1 MVIGIDIGGTN
12 TEFAVVDSIK
22 GILHIEKIKTKS
34 HDSFLNY
41 IENFSEIVKDLAKKF
56 NISSIGIGAPNF
68 DSGSNTFC
76 PVNFNWSDVSAFNLE
91 QHLQNEVSIP
101 TSVVN
106 DANAIALAENRY
118 GIGRNVNSFIV
129 ITIGTGLGAGI
140 VINNHLF
147 DGSYGYAG
155 EFGHTK
161 VENIDRTCNCGGIG
175 CLETV
180 ISANGIK
187 RTIATKLKLNSPE
200 DAPEVRSIFENAK
213 KGDSISKET
222 LEYTFHVL
230 GKKLSDLIH
239 VLTPEAIVFCGNI
252 SKSLD
257 TYMPIIKREC
267 ERNLLNNMRGKT
279 NYIVSDLLYKK
290 MNLLGPASL
299 AFNKKLDFA

>member
-1 MVIGIDIGGTN
+1 MVLGIDIGGTN
-12 TEFAVVDSIK
+12 TEFAVVDSTK
-22 GILHIEKIKTKS
+22 GIVHIEKIKTKS
-34 HDSFLNY
+34 HNSFLSY
-41 IENFSEIVKDLAKKF
+41 IENLTIIVKDLTKKF

-76 PVNFNWSDVSAFNLE
+76 PVNFNWPDVSPFNLE
-91 QHLQNEVSIP
+91 QHLEHEVNISS
-101 TSVVN
+101 SVVN
-106 DANAIALAENRY
+106 DANAVALAENRY
-118 GIGRNVNSFIV
+118 GIGRSVNSFII

-161 VENIDRTCNCGGIG
+161 VEDIDRTCNCGGIG

-180 ISANGIK
+180 VSANGIK
-187 RTIATKLKLNSPE
+187 RTLAKKLKINSPNE
-200 DAPEVRSIFENAK
+200 APDVRSIFEKAK
-213 KGDSISKET
+213 KGDVVCIET
-222 LEYTFHVL
+222 LEYTFQIL

-239 VLTPEAIVFCGNI
+239 ILTPEAIVFCGNI
-252 SKSLD
+252 SKSLE
-257 TYMPIIKREC
+257 TYMPLIKRES

-279 NYIVSDLLYKK
+279 NYVVSELLDQK

>member
-1 MVIGIDIGGTN
+1 MVLGIDIGGTN
-12 TEFAVVDSIK
+12 TEFAVVDSTK
-22 GILHIEKIKTKS
+22 GIVHVEKIKTKS

-41 IENFSEIVKDLAKKF
+41 IENFTDMVKDLTKKF

-76 PVNFNWSDVSAFNLE
+76 PVNFNWSDVSPFNLDK
-91 QHLQNEVSIP
+91 HLEHEVNIP

-106 DANAIALAENRY
+106 DANAVALAENRY
-118 GIGRNVNSFIV
+118 GIGRSVNSFVI
-129 ITIGTGLGAGI
+129 ITIGTGLGSGI

-147 DGSYGYAG
+147 DGPYGYAG

-161 VENIDRTCNCGGIG
+161 VEDIDRICNCGGVG

-180 ISANGIK
+180 VSANGIK
-187 RTIATKLKLNSPE
+187 RTIAKKLNLNSPE
-200 DAPEVRSIFENAK
+200 EAPDVRSIFEQAK
-213 KGDSISKET
+213 KGDVVYKET
-222 LEYTFHVL
+222 LEYTFKIL

-257 TYMPIIKREC
+257 AYMPLIKREC

-279 NYIVSDLLYKK
+279 NYIISDLLNQK

-299 AFNKKLDFA
+299 AFNKKLDFF

>member
-1 MVIGIDIGGTN
+1 MVLGIDIGGTN
-12 TEFAVVDSIK
+12 TEFAVVDSTK
-22 GILHIEKIKTKS
+22 GIVHIDKIKTKS
-34 HDSFLNY
+34 HNSFLHY
-41 IENFSEIVKDLAKKF
+41 IENFTDKINDLTKKF

-76 PVNFNWSDVSAFNLE
+76 PVNFNWSDVSPFNLE
-91 QHLQNEVSIP
+91 QHLEHEVSIP

-106 DANAIALAENRY
+106 DANAVALAENRY
-118 GIGRNVNSFIV
+118 GIGRHVNSFVI

-147 DGSYGYAG
+147 DGAYGYAG

-161 VENIDRTCNCGGIG
+161 VEGIDRTCNCGGVG

-180 ISANGIK
+180 VSANGIK
-187 RTIATKLKLNSPE
+187 CTIAQKLNLNSAE
-200 DAPEVRSIFENAK
+200 EAPSVKSIFEKAK
-213 KGDSISKET
+213 KGDLVCKKT
-222 LEYTFHVL
+222 LEYTFQVL

-239 VLTPEAIVFCGNI
+239 ILTPEAIIFCGNI

-257 TYMPIIKREC
+257 TYIPLIKKEC

-279 NYIVSDLLYKK
+279 NYIVSDLLYQK

>member
-1 MVIGIDIGGTN
+1 MVLGIDIGGTN
-12 TEFAVVDSIK
+12 TEFAVVDSTK
-22 GILHIEKIKTKS
+22 GIVNIEKIKTKA
-34 HDSFLNY
+34 HNSFINY
-41 IENFSEIVKDLAKKF
+41 IENFTDKIKSLTKKF

-68 DSGSNTFC
+68 DSRSNTFC
-76 PVNFNWSDVSAFNLE
+76 PVNFSWTDVSPFNLQ
-91 QHLQNEVSIP
+91 QHLEHEVSIP
-101 TSVVN
+101 ITVVN
-106 DANAIALAENRY
+106 DANAVALAENRY
-118 GIGRNVNSFIV
+118 GIGRQVNSFVI

-161 VENIDRTCNCGGIG
+161 LEDVDRICNCGGIG

-180 ISANGIK
+180 VSANGIK
-187 RTIATKLKLNSPE
+187 HTIAKKLKLNSPNE
-200 DAPEVRSIFENAK
+200 APSVRSVFENAK
-213 KGDSISKET
+213 KGDAVCKET
-222 LEYTFHVL
+222 LEYTFKVL

-239 VLTPEAIVFCGNI
+239 ILTPEAIVFCGNI
-252 SKSLD
+252 SKSLG
-257 TYMPIIKREC
+257 TYMPLVKREC

-279 NYIVSDLLYKK
+279 NYIVSELLNQK

>member
-76 PVNFNWSDVSAFNLE
+76 PVNFNWSDVSPFNLE
-91 QHLQNEVSIP
+91 QHLEHEVSIP

-106 DANAIALAENRY
+106 DANAVALAENRY

-175 CLETV
+175 CLETI

>member
-1 MVIGIDIGGTN
+1 MVLGIDIGGTN
-12 TEFAVVDSIK
+12 TEFAVVDSTK
-22 GILHIEKIKTKS
+22 GIVHIDKFKTKS
-34 HDSFLNY
+34 HNSFLNY
-41 IENFSEIVKDLAKKF
+41 IENLTIIVKDLTKKF

-76 PVNFNWSDVSAFNLE
+76 PVNFNWPDVSPFNLE
-91 QHLQNEVSIP
+91 QHLEHEVNISS
-101 TSVVN
+101 SVVN
-106 DANAIALAENRY
+106 DANAVALAENRY
-118 GIGRNVNSFIV
+118 GIGRSVNSFII

-161 VENIDRTCNCGGIG
+161 VEDIDRTCNCGGIG

-180 ISANGIK
+180 VSANGIK
-187 RTIATKLKLNSPE
+187 RTLAKKLKINSPNE
-200 DAPEVRSIFENAK
+200 APDVRSIFEKAK
-213 KGDSISKET
+213 KGDVVCIET
-222 LEYTFHVL
+222 LEYTFQIL

-239 VLTPEAIVFCGNI
+239 ILTPEAIVFCGNI
-252 SKSLD
+252 SKSLE
-257 TYMPIIKREC
+257 TYMPLIKRES

-279 NYIVSDLLYKK
+279 NYVVSELLDQK

>member
-1 MVIGIDIGGTN
+1 MVLGIDIGGTN
-12 TEFAVVDSIK
+12 TEFAIVDSTK
-22 GILHIEKIKTKS
+22 GIVHIEKIKTKS
-34 HDSFLNY
+34 HNSFLNY
-41 IENFSEIVKDLAKKF
+41 IENFTVIVKDLTKNF
-56 NISSIGIGAPNF
+56 NITSIGIGAPNF

-76 PVNFNWSDVSAFNLE
+76 PVNFNWSDVSPFNLG
-91 QHLQNEVSIP
+91 QHLEHEVSIP
-101 TSVVN
+101 SSVVN
-106 DANAIALAENRY
+106 DANAVALAENRY
-118 GIGRNVNSFIV
+118 GTGRNVNSFII

-161 VENIDRTCNCGGIG
+161 VEDIDRTCNCGGIG

-180 ISANGIK
+180 VSANGIK
-187 RTIATKLKLNSPE
+187 RTIAKKLKLNSAE
-200 DAPEVRSIFENAK
+200 KAPDVKFIFEKAK
-213 KGDSISKET
+213 KGDVVYKET
-222 LEYTFHVL
+222 LEYTFKVL

-239 VLTPEAIVFCGNI
+239 ILTPEAIVFCGNI

-257 TYMPIIKREC
+257 TYMPLVKREC

-279 NYIVSDLLYKK
+279 NYIVSELLDQK

>member
-1 MVIGIDIGGTN
+1 MVLSIDIGGTN
-12 TEFAVVDSIK
+12 TEFAVVDSTK
-22 GILHIEKIKTKS
+22 GIVHIEKIKTKS
-34 HDSFLNY
+34 HNSFLHY
-41 IENFSEIVKDLAKKF
+41 IENFTDKISDLTKKF

-76 PVNFNWSDVSAFNLE
+76 PVNFNWPDVSPFNLE
-91 QHLQNEVSIP
+91 QHLEHEVSIP

-106 DANAIALAENRY
+106 DANAVALAENRY
-118 GIGRNVNSFIV
+118 GIGRHVNSFVI

-147 DGSYGYAG
+147 DGAYGYAG

-161 VENIDRTCNCGGIG
+161 VEGIDRICNCGGVG

-180 ISANGIK
+180 VSANGIK
-187 RTIATKLKLNSPE
+187 CTIAQKLNLNSAE
-200 DAPEVRSIFENAK
+200 EAPSVKSIFEKAK
-213 KGDSISKET
+213 KGDVVCKKT
-222 LEYTFHVL
+222 LEYTFQVL

-239 VLTPEAIVFCGNI
+239 ILTPEAITFCGNI

-257 TYMPIIKREC
+257 TYIPLIKKEC
-267 ERNLLNNMRGKT
+267 ERNLLNNMREKT
-279 NYIVSDLLYKK
+279 NYIVSGLLDQK

>member
-22 GILHIEKIKTKS
+22 GILHVEKIKTKS

-106 DANAIALAENRY
+106 DANAVALAENRY
-118 GIGRNVNSFIV
+118 GIGRKVNSFII

-140 VINNHLF
+140 VINNRLF

-161 VENIDRTCNCGGIG
+161 VDDIDRICNCGGVG
-175 CLETV
+175 CLETIV
-180 ISANGIK
+180 SANGIK
-187 RTIATKLKLNSPE
+187 RSIVEKLNLKSDK
-200 DAPEVRSIFENAK
+200 DAPDVKSIFKKAK
-213 KGDSISKET
+213 KSDVIYNEV
-222 LEYTFHVL
+222 LEYTFRIL
-230 GKKLSDLIH
+230 GKKLS
-239 VLTPEAIVFCGNI
+239 
-252 SKSLD
+252 
-257 TYMPIIKREC
+257 
-267 ERNLLNNMRGKT
+267 
-279 NYIVSDLLYKK
+279 
-290 MNLLGPASL
+290 
-299 AFNKKLDFA
+299 

>member
-1 MVIGIDIGGTN
+1 MVLGIDIGGTN
-12 TEFAVVDSIK
+12 TEFAVVNSTK
-22 GILHIEKIKTKS
+22 GIVHVEKIKTKA
-34 HDSFLNY
+34 HNSFLNY
-41 IENFSEIVKDLAKKF
+41 IENITYVIKDLTKKF

-76 PVNFNWSDVSAFNLE
+76 PVNFNWSDVSPFNLE
-91 QHLQNEVSIP
+91 KHIGHEVNIP

-106 DANAIALAENRY
+106 DANAVALAENRY
-118 GIGRNVNSFIV
+118 GIGRDVNSFVI

-161 VENIDRTCNCGGIG
+161 LENIDRVCNCGGIG

-180 ISANGIK
+180 VSANGIK
-187 RTIATKLKLNSPE
+187 HTISEKLNLKSHKEVP
-200 DAPEVRSIFENAK
+200 DVRSIFEKAK
-213 KGDSISKET
+213 KGDVVCKET
-222 LEYTFHVL
+222 LEFTFKIL

-239 VLTPEAIVFCGNI
+239 ILTPEAIVFCGNI

-257 TYMPIIKREC
+257 PYIPLIKMEC

-279 NYIVSDLLYKK
+279 NYLVSNLLNQK

>member
-1 MVIGIDIGGTN
+1 MVLGIDIGGTN
-12 TEFAVVDSIK
+12 TEFAVVDSTK
-22 GILHIEKIKTKS
+22 GIVHIEKIKTKS
-34 HDSFLNY
+34 HNSFLSY
-41 IENFSEIVKDLAKKF
+41 IENFTDMVKDLTKKF

-76 PVNFNWSDVSAFNLE
+76 PVNFNWSDVSPFNLE
-91 QHLQNEVSIP
+91 KHLEHEVSILS
-101 TSVVN
+101 SVVN
-106 DANAIALAENRY
+106 DANAVALAENRY
-118 GIGRNVNSFIV
+118 GIGRNVNSFII

-147 DGSYGYAG
+147 DGSYGSAG

-161 VENIDRTCNCGGIG
+161 VEGIDRNCNCGGFG

-180 ISANGIK
+180 VSANGIK
-187 RTIATKLKLNSPE
+187 RTITEKLKLNSSEEAPDIRSVFE
-200 DAPEVRSIFENAK
+200 KAKQGDAIC
-213 KGDSISKET
+213 KET
-222 LEYTFHVL
+222 LEYTFQVL

-239 VLTPEAIVFCGNI
+239 ILTPEAIVFCGNI

-257 TYMPIIKREC
+257 SYMSLIKKEC

-279 NYIVSDLLYKK
+279 NYIVSDLLNKK

>member
-1 MVIGIDIGGTN
+1 MVLGIDIGGTN
-12 TEFAVVDSIK
+12 TEFAVVHSIK
-22 GILHIEKIKTKS
+22 GILHLEKIKTKS

-41 IENFSEIVKDLAKKF
+41 IESFTDMVKELTSKYT
-56 NISSIGIGAPNF
+56 ISSIGIGAPNF

-76 PVNFNWSDVSAFNLE
+76 PVNFNWTDVSPFNLE
-91 QHLQNEVSIP
+91 KHLEHEVNIP

-106 DANAIALAENRY
+106 DANAVALAENRY
-118 GIGRNVNSFIV
+118 GIGRSVNSFVI

-161 VENIDRTCNCGGIG
+161 VENIDRKCNCGGTG

-180 ISANGIK
+180 VSANGIK
-187 RTIATKLKLNSPE
+187 RTLAKKLNLKSPE
-200 DAPEVRSIFENAK
+200 DAPVVRSIFERAK
-213 KGDSISKET
+213 QGDTVCIET
-222 LEYTFHVL
+222 LEYTFQVL

-257 TYMPIIKREC
+257 SYMPLVKKEC

-279 NYIVSDLLYKK
+279 KYIVSDLLDQK

>member
-1 MVIGIDIGGTN
+1 MVLGIDIGGTN
-12 TEFAVVDSIK
+12 TEFAVVDSTK
-22 GILHIEKIKTKS
+22 GIVHIDKIKTKS
-34 HDSFLNY
+34 HISFLNY
-41 IENFSEIVKDLAKKF
+41 IENFTDKVKDLTKKF

-68 DSGSNTFC
+68 NSGSNTFC
-76 PVNFNWSDVSAFNLE
+76 PVNFDWSDVIPFNLE
-91 QHLQNEVSIP
+91 QHLKHEVNIP

-106 DANAIALAENRY
+106 DANAVALAENRY
-118 GIGRNVNSFIV
+118 GIGRSVNSFII

-161 VENIDRTCNCGGIG
+161 VENIDRICNCGGVG

-180 ISANGIK
+180 VSANGIK
-187 RTIATKLKLNSPE
+187 RTIAKKIKLNSPK
-200 DAPEVRSIFENAK
+200 DASNVKSIFEKAK
-213 KGDSISKET
+213 KGDLVCKDT
-222 LEYTFHVL
+222 LEYTFEVL

-239 VLTPEAIVFCGNI
+239 ILTPEAIVFCGNI
-252 SKSLD
+252 SKSLN
-257 TYMPIIKREC
+257 TYMPLIKREC

-279 NYIVSDLLYKK
+279 KYTVSDLLDQK

>member
-1 MVIGIDIGGTN
+1 MVLGIDIGGTN
-12 TEFAVVDSIK
+12 TEFAVVDSTK
-22 GILHIEKIKTKS
+22 GIVHIEKIKTKS
-34 HDSFLNY
+34 HNSFLNY
-41 IENFSEIVKDLAKKF
+41 IENFTDIVKNLTKKF

-76 PVNFNWSDVSAFNLE
+76 PVNFSWSDVSPFNLE
-91 QHLQNEVSIP
+91 QHLENEVSIT

-106 DANAIALAENRY
+106 DANAVALAENRY
-118 GIGRNVNSFIV
+118 GIGRNANTFIV
-129 ITIGTGLGAGI
+129 ITIGTGLGSGI

-161 VENIDRTCNCGGIG
+161 VEGIDRVCNCGGIG

-180 ISANGIK
+180 VSANGIK
-187 RTIATKLKLNSPE
+187 RTIAKKLKLNSANE
-200 DAPEVRSIFENAK
+200 APDVRSIFEKAK
-213 KGDSISKET
+213 KGDVVCKET
-222 LEYTFHVL
+222 LEYTFQVL

-239 VLTPEAIVFCGNI
+239 ILTPEAIVFCGNI

-257 TYMPIIKREC
+257 NYMPLIKREC

-279 NYIVSDLLYKK
+279 NYIVSELLDQK

>member
-1 MVIGIDIGGTN
+1 MVLGIDIGGTN
-12 TEFAVVDSIK
+12 TEFAVVDSTK
-22 GILHIEKIKTKS
+22 GIVHIDKIKTKS
-34 HDSFLNY
+34 HNSFLHY
-41 IENFSEIVKDLAKKF
+41 IENFTDKIGDLTKKF

-76 PVNFNWSDVSAFNLE
+76 PVNFNWSDVSPFNLE
-91 QHLQNEVSIP
+91 QHLEHEVSIP

-106 DANAIALAENRY
+106 DANAVALAENRY
-118 GIGRNVNSFIV
+118 GIGRHVNSFVI

-147 DGSYGYAG
+147 DGAYGYAG

-161 VENIDRTCNCGGIG
+161 VEGIDRTCNCGGVG

-180 ISANGIK
+180 VSANGIK
-187 RTIATKLKLNSPE
+187 CTIAQKLNLNSAE
-200 DAPEVRSIFENAK
+200 EAPSVKSIFEKAK
-213 KGDSISKET
+213 KGDLVCKKT
-222 LEYTFHVL
+222 LEYTFQVL

-239 VLTPEAIVFCGNI
+239 ILTPEAIIFCGNI

-257 TYMPIIKREC
+257 TYIPLIKKEC

-279 NYIVSDLLYKK
+279 NYIVSGLLYQK

>member
-1 MVIGIDIGGTN
+1 MVLGIDIGGTN
-12 TEFAVVDSIK
+12 TEFAVVDSTK
-22 GILHIEKIKTKS
+22 GIVHIEKIKTKQNN
-34 HDSFLNY
+34 SFLNY
-41 IENFSEIVKDLAKKF
+41 IENFTEIVKDLTKNF
-56 NISSIGIGAPNF
+56 TISSIGIGAPNF

-76 PVNFNWSDVSAFNLE
+76 PVNFNWSDVSPFNLE
-91 QHLQNEVSIP
+91 KHLENEVSIP

-106 DANAIALAENRY
+106 DANAVALAENRY
-118 GIGRNVNSFIV
+118 GIGRKVNSFII

-140 VINNHLF
+140 VINNRLF

-161 VENIDRTCNCGGIG
+161 VDDIDRICNCGGVG

-180 ISANGIK
+180 VSANGI
-187 RTIATKLKLNSPE
+187 RRSIVEKLNLKSDK
-200 DAPEVRSIFENAK
+200 DAPDVRSVFKKAK
-213 KGDSISKET
+213 KGDIVCNEV
-222 LEYTFHVL
+222 LEYTFRIL

-239 VLTPEAIVFCGNI
+239 ILTPEAIVFCGNI

-257 TYMPIIKREC
+257 AYLPLIKKEC
-267 ERNLLNNMRGKT
+267 ERNLLNHMRGKT
-279 NYIVSDLLYKK
+279 KYIVSDLLNQK

>member
-1 MVIGIDIGGTN
+1 MVLGIDIGGTN
-12 TEFAVVDSIK
+12 TEFAVVDSTK
-22 GILHIEKIKTKS
+22 GIVHVERIKTKS
-34 HDSFLNY
+34 HNSFLNY
-41 IENFSEIVKDLAKKF
+41 IESFTDIIKDLTKKF
-56 NISSIGIGAPNF
+56 KISSIGIGAPNF

-76 PVNFNWSDVSAFNLE
+76 PVNFNWSDVSPFNLE
-91 QHLQNEVSIP
+91 QHLEHEVSIP

-106 DANAIALAENRY
+106 DANAVALAENRY
-118 GIGRNVNSFIV
+118 GIGRNVNSFII

-161 VENIDRTCNCGGIG
+161 VEGIDRTCNCGGVG

-180 ISANGIK
+180 VSANGIK
-187 RTIATKLKLNSPE
+187 RTIAEKLKLKSPKE
-200 DAPEVRSIFENAK
+200 APHVKSVFEKAK
-213 KGDSISKET
+213 KGDVVCKET
-222 LEYTFHVL
+222 LEYTFKVL

-239 VLTPEAIVFCGNI
+239 ILTPEAIIFCGNI
-252 SKSLD
+252 SKSLE
-257 TYMPIIKREC
+257 TYIPLIKRES

-279 NYIVSDLLYKK
+279 NYIVSDLLYQK

>member
-1 MVIGIDIGGTN
+1 MVLGIDIGGTN
-12 TEFAVVDSIK
+12 TEFAVVDSTK
-22 GILHIEKIKTKS
+22 GIFHLEKIKTKS

-41 IENFSEIVKDLAKKF
+41 IENFTDMVKELSSKHT
-56 NISSIGIGAPNF
+56 ISSIGIGAPNF
-68 DSGSNTFC
+68 DSDSNTFC
-76 PVNFNWSDVSAFNLE
+76 PVNFNWTDVSPFNLE
-91 QHLQNEVSIP
+91 KHLEHEVNIP

-106 DANAIALAENRY
+106 DANAVALAENRY
-118 GIGRNVNSFIV
+118 GIGRSVNSFVI

-161 VENIDRTCNCGGIG
+161 VENIDRKCNCGGTG

-180 ISANGIK
+180 VSANGIK
-187 RTIATKLKLNSPE
+187 RTLAKKLNLKSPE
-200 DAPEVRSIFENAK
+200 DAPVVRSIFERAK
-213 KGDSISKET
+213 QGDTVCIET
-222 LEYTFHVL
+222 LEYTFQVL

-257 TYMPIIKREC
+257 SYMPLVKKEC

-279 NYIVSDLLYKK
+279 KYIVSDLLDQK

>member
-1 MVIGIDIGGTN
+1 MVLGIDIGGTN
-12 TEFAVVDSIK
+12 TEFAVVDSVK
-22 GILHIEKIKTKS
+22 GIVHIKKFKTKS
-34 HDSFLNY
+34 NNSFLNY
-41 IENFSEIVKDLAKKF
+41 IDNFTDMVKDLTKKF

-68 DSGSNTFC
+68 DSKSNKFC
-76 PVNFNWSDVSAFNLE
+76 PVNFNWSDVKPFNLV
-91 QHLQNEVSIP
+91 QHLENEVSIS

-106 DANAIALAENRY
+106 DANAVALAENRY
-118 GIGRNVNSFIV
+118 GIGRNVNSFVI

-147 DGSYGYAG
+147 NGSYGYAG

-161 VENIDRTCNCGGIG
+161 VENIERTCNCGGIG

-180 ISANGIK
+180 VSANGIK
-187 RTIATKLKLNSPE
+187 HTLAEKLKLNNLKDVPN
-200 DAPEVRSIFENAK
+200 VKSIFEKAE
-213 KGDSISKET
+213 KGDLVCKQT
-222 LEYTFHVL
+222 LEYTFQVL

-239 VLTPEAIVFCGNI
+239 ILTPEAIVFCGNI

-257 TYMPIIKREC
+257 TYMPIIKSEC

-279 NYIVSDLLYKK
+279 NYMISDLLNQK

-299 AFNKKLDFA
+299 AFNKKLDFV

>member
-1 MVIGIDIGGTN
+1 MVLGIDIGGTN
-12 TEFAVVDSIK
+12 TEFAVVDSTK
-22 GILHIEKIKTKS
+22 GIVHIEKIKTKS
-34 HDSFLNY
+34 HKSFLNY
-41 IENFSEIVKDLAKKF
+41 IENFTDMVKDLTKKF

-68 DSGSNTFC
+68 DSDSNTFC
-76 PVNFNWSDVSAFNLE
+76 PVNFNWSDVSPFNLE
-91 QHLQNEVSIP
+91 QHLEHEVSIP
-101 TSVVN
+101 SSVVN
-106 DANAIALAENRY
+106 DANAVALAENRY
-118 GIGRNVNSFIV
+118 GIGRNVNSFII

-147 DGSYGYAG
+147 AGPYGYAG

-161 VENIDRTCNCGGIG
+161 IEDIDRICNCGGVG

-180 ISANGIK
+180 VSANGIK
-187 RTIATKLKLNSPE
+187 RTIAEKLKLNSPE
-200 DAPEVRSIFENAK
+200 EVPNVRFIFEQAK
-213 KGDSISKET
+213 KGDIVCKET
-222 LEYTFHVL
+222 LEYTFQVL

-239 VLTPEAIVFCGNI
+239 ILTPESIVFCGNI

-257 TYMPIIKREC
+257 TYMPFIKREC

-279 NYIVSDLLYKK
+279 NYIVSDLLEQK

>member
-1 MVIGIDIGGTN
+1 MVLGIDIGGTN
-12 TEFAVVDSIK
+12 TEFAVVDSTK
-22 GILHIEKIKTKS
+22 GILHTEKIKTKG

-41 IENFSEIVKDLAKKF
+41 IENLTDVVKLLSS
-56 NISSIGIGAPNF
+56 NYSISSIGIGAPNF
-68 DSGSNTFC
+68 DSYSNTFS
-76 PVNFNWSDVSAFNLE
+76 PVNFPWSDVAPFNLAK
-91 QHLQNEVSIP
+91 HLEHEVCIP

-106 DANAIALAENRY
+106 DANAVALAENRY
-118 GIGRNVNSFIV
+118 GIGRSVNSFVI

-140 VINNHLF
+140 VINNKLF

-161 VENIDRTCNCGGIG
+161 VENIDRTCNCGGVG

-180 ISANGIK
+180 VSANGIK
-187 RTIATKLKLNSPE
+187 RTYAKKMNLSSPE
-200 DAPEVRSIFENAK
+200 DSPVVRTIFEEAR
-213 KGDSISKET
+213 KGDKVCAET
-222 LEYTFHVL
+222 LEYTFQVL

-239 VLTPEAIVFCGNI
+239 VLTPEAIIFCGNI

-257 TYMPIIKREC
+257 IYMPLVKKEC

-279 NYIVSDLLYKK
+279 KYMISELLDRQ

>member
-1 MVIGIDIGGTN
+1 MVLGVDIGGTN
-12 TEFAVVDSIK
+12 TEFAVVDSTK
-22 GILHIEKIKTKS
+22 GIVHIEKIKTKS
-34 HDSFLNY
+34 HNSFLHY
-41 IENFSEIVKDLAKKF
+41 IENFTDKISDLTKKF

-76 PVNFNWSDVSAFNLE
+76 PVNFNWSDVSPFNLE
-91 QHLQNEVSIP
+91 QHLENEVNIP

-106 DANAIALAENRY
+106 DANAVALAENRY
-118 GIGRNVNSFIV
+118 GIGRNVNSFII

-147 DGSYGYAG
+147 DGAYGYAG

-161 VENIDRTCNCGGIG
+161 VEDLYRTCNCGGVG

-180 ISANGIK
+180 VSANGIK
-187 RTIATKLKLNSPE
+187 YTIAQKLKLNSAE
-200 DAPEVRSIFENAK
+200 EAPSVKSIFEKAK
-213 KGDSISKET
+213 KGDVVCKET
-222 LEYTFHVL
+222 LEYTFQVL

-239 VLTPEAIVFCGNI
+239 ILTPEAIVFCGNI

-257 TYMPIIKREC
+257 TYIPIIKREC

-279 NYIVSDLLYKK
+279 NYIVSDLLDQK

-299 AFNKKLDFA
+299 AFNKKLDFF